1 MIRPKD
7 IEELVRTIK
16 TDMDACDI
24 DRISVG
30 LQTLVRIQYTDFIDV
45 FGHST
50 TSYCLGNE
58 IRIDVEN
65 ITYCAQKQRG
75 VHKDSDIPE
84 GGD

>member
-1 MIRPKD
+1 MINIDLIKD
-7 IEELVRTIK
+7 LVMTIK

-30 LQTLVRIQYTDFIDV
+30 LQTLVRVQYTDFVDA

>member
-1 MIRPKD
+1 
-7 IEELVRTIK
+7 V
-16 TDMDACDI
+16 
-24 DRISVG
+24 
-30 LQTLVRIQYTDFIDV
+30 DFIDV

-58 IRIDVEN
+58 IRIDVDG

-75 VHKDSDIPE
+75 VHKASDIPE